1 VTIRMI
7 VKNHLVSIAALCLLL
22 GTAAMAMAQPT
33 NGGESAGAVPQ
44 LVKFTGVLKD
54 DLGHVKTGMVGVAF
68 AVYKDQDGGSPLW
81 LETQNI
87 EADSEGKYS
96 TLLGATKLEG
106 LPADLFSAKEPRW
119 LGVQIEG
126 EAEQPRILFVSVP
139 YALKASDA
147 ATIGGLP
154 PSAFLRAPASG
165 IRSENNSSTASG
177 SAVTPKFSGSGT
189 TDFLPIWLNSSTLG
203 NSTVFEIGGKVG
215 VGTTTPAT
223 TLDVKGAATV
233 EGTSHV
239 TGAAGIGAA
248 PGAFQLLVD
257 APNQLGEQIDGP
269 VAGVGAGLDFQTT
282 GTGGKSWELLATGK
296 TAAQGPNKLNI
307 RDLSTAAD
315 VLTLAPGGLVG
326 IGDTNPATVLQVTD
340 NNVAC
345 CAVSTVLAADA
356 FKTGTAV
363 FGDVTGTSGLS
374 EGVLG
379 QIFTSTTGSAALMGE
394 AQGASGQTSGVSGFN
409 RSSGRFAAGVVAG
422 EEASSGV
429 TLGVNS
435 VTDSPNGTG
444 VLGVGQGISNTGS
457 SLIGCCAVGVWGDT
471 RSNVFGDAGLIGTAD
486 DARAIFLQN
495 NSPSGVPTAFM
506 FQGAANQL
514 ALQSGGNGGFC
525 TIDSNGHENCKNGFS
540 TIAAVAGGQRQVALY
555 AMQSPQHWFEDFGNG
570 HLASG
575 TATVALDPTFAE
587 TVNGASD
594 YHVFLTPGGDCRGL
608 YVSGKS
614 ANGFEVRELGGGQS
628 NVAFDYRIVAL
639 RRGFETVRLEDVTE
653 RSNKMNESMPKP
665 VSGSPFKLPSPPPAP
680 SIAVPSVAPGVA
692 ALNEHR

>member
-1 VTIRMI
+1 MARE
-7 VKNHLVSIAALCLLL
+7 VSEKRFPPNKSIAEDVMRVRDSLIAALCGFLL
-22 GTAAMAMAQPT
+22 AATFGAAQST
-33 NGGESAGAVPQ
+33 SNATSTGVVPR
-44 LVKFTGVLKD
+44 LVKFAGVVKDDVGHAKTGV
-54 DLGHVKTGMVGVAF
+54 VGVTF
-68 AVYKDQDGGSPLW
+68 GIYKDQEGGAPLW
-81 LETQNI
+81 LETQNVQ
-87 EADSEGKYS
+87 ADNKGNY
-96 TLLGATKLEG
+96 TALLGSTKVEG
-106 LPADLFSAKEPRW
+106 LPAELFTSNGARW

-379 QIFTSTTGSAALMGE
+379 
-394 AQGASGQTSGVSGFN
+394 
-409 RSSGRFAAGVVAG
+409 
-422 EEASSGV
+422 
-429 TLGVNS
+429 
-435 VTDSPNGTG
+435 
-444 VLGVGQGISNTGS
+444 
-457 SLIGCCAVGVWGDT
+457 
-471 RSNVFGDAGLIGTAD
+471 
-486 DARAIFLQN
+486 
-495 NSPSGVPTAFM
+495 
-506 FQGAANQL
+506 
-514 ALQSGGNGGFC
+514 
-525 TIDSNGHENCKNGFS
+525 
-540 TIAAVAGGQRQVALY
+540 
-555 AMQSPQHWFEDFGNG
+555 
-570 HLASG
+570 
-575 TATVALDPTFAE
+575 
-587 TVNGASD
+587 
-594 YHVFLTPGGDCRGL
+594 
-608 YVSGKS
+608 
-614 ANGFEVRELGGGQS
+614 
-628 NVAFDYRIVAL
+628 
-639 RRGFETVRLEDVTE
+639 
-653 RSNKMNESMPKP
+653 
-665 VSGSPFKLPSPPPAP
+665 
-680 SIAVPSVAPGVA
+680 
-692 ALNEHR
+692 

>member
-7 VKNHLVSIAALCLLL
+7 VKNLVSIVALCLLL
-22 GTAAMAMAQPT
+22 RTATIAAQPS

-44 LVKFTGVLKD
+44 LVKFSGVMKD
-54 DLGHVKTGMVGVAF
+54 DLGHVKTGMVGVTF

-96 TLLGATKLEG
+96 TLLGATQLEG
-106 LPADLFSAKEPRW
+106 LPADLFSAKETRW

-126 EAEQPRILFVSVP
+126 QAEQPRILFVSVP

-154 PSAFLRAPASG
+154 PSAFLRAPAPGSLGNEPSG
-165 IRSENNSSTASG
+165 TASS

-215 VGTTTPAT
+215 IGTTTPAT

-233 EGTSHV
+233 EGTTHIS
-239 TGAAGIGAA
+239 GAAGIGAA
-248 PGAFQLLVD
+248 PGAFQLLVNG
-257 APNQLGEQIDGP
+257 PNQLGAEIQGP
-269 VAGVGAGLDFQTT
+269 VTGVGAGLDLQTT
-282 GTGGKSWELLATGK
+282 GTGGKGWELLATGK
-296 TAAQGPNKLNI
+296 TAAQGANKLNI

-326 IGDTNPATVLQVTD
+326 IGDTNPATILQVTD
-340 NNVAC
+340 NNVVC
-345 CAVSTVLAADA
+345 CTVSTVLAADA

-379 QIFTSTTGSAALMGE
+379 QIFSSTTGSAALMGE

-429 TLGVNS
+429 TLGVS
-435 VTDSPNGTG
+435 AVSDSPNGTG
-444 VLGVGQGISNTGS
+444 VLGVGQGISDTGS

-514 ALQSGGNGGFC
+514 ALQAGGNGGFC
-525 TIDSNGHENCKNGFS
+525 TIDSNGHLNCRS
-540 TIAAVAGGQRQVALY
+540 VTTTAAVAGGQRQVALY
-555 AMQSPQHWFEDFGNG
+555 AMQSPQHWFEDFGAGRLENG
-570 HLASG
+570 AV
-575 TATVALDPTFAE
+575 TIALDPTFAE
-587 TVNGASD
+587 TVNGASE
-594 YHVFLTPGGDCRGL
+594 YHVFLTPQGDCRGL
-608 YVSGKS
+608 YVSQKTAS
-614 ANGFEVRELGGGQS
+614 GFEVRELGGGRS
-628 NVAFDYRIVAL
+628 GVAFDYRIVAL

-653 RSNKMNESMPKP
+653 RSNKMNESLPKP
-665 VSGSPFKLPSPPPAP
+665 VSGSRFKLPSPPPAP
-680 SIAVPSVAPGVA
+680 STAAPSVAPGVA